1 MIVKRIG
8 NDFVLTWIINRD
20 GLPLDFTGA
29 FDEQLQLVHLG
40 KSREIPFQRTGNSIR
55 IEFTPELAPH
65 PAIYSFQYFFKL
77 PDPTFRGGY
86 RNRAIDANVVKI
98 VPYTSPAETR
108 DTEVITNLKTRY
120 YED

>member
-1 MIVKRIG
+1 MIKKRIG

-40 KSREIPFQRTGNSIR
+40 QSREIPFQRTANSLR

-65 PAIYSFQYFFKL
+65 SAIYSLQYFFKL

-86 RNRAIDANVVKI
+86 RSRAIDANVVEI
-98 VPYTSPAETR
+98 APYTSPDETR
-108 DTEVITNLKTRY
+108 DIEIITNLTTN
-120 YED
+120 EN

>member
-1 MIVKRIG
+1 MIKKRIG

-40 KSREIPFQRTGNSIR
+40 QSREIPFQRTANSIR

-65 PAIYSFQYFFKL
+65 SAIYSLQYFFKL

-86 RNRAIDANVVKI
+86 RNRAIDANVVEI
-98 VPYTSPAETR
+98 VPYTSPDETR
-108 DTEVITNLKTRY
+108 DIEIITNLTTH
-120 YED
+120 EN